1 MQFMGEEVSVLKKC
15 IPIMVMFSVY
25 KEPIVIKQMISHEM
39 CDTILNSTAEFKPST
54 IGDKIHDKNFR
65 NSYTAT
71 LENESVENILAQKCM
86 DILNFDE
93 VYIEPPLVVHY
104 KVGGFYKTHS
114 DSRKKGHRP
123 FTILLSLND
132 DYEGGETEFPNLDK
146 KFKLN
151 KGDALVFNN
160 FNTDGTYTK
169 LSRHNGQIVKSGEKW
184 VCNLWVHKYSY
195 NN

>member
-1 MQFMGEEVSVLKKC
+1 
-15 IPIMVMFSVY
+15 MVMFSVY
-25 KEPIVIKQMISHEM
+25 KEPTVIKQMISHEM
-39 CDTILNSTAEFKPST
+39 CDTILNSTSEFKPST
-54 IGDKIHDKNFR
+54 MGGSIYDKNFR
-65 NSYTAT
+65 YSYTAT
-71 LENESVENILAQKCM
+71 LENESVVNILAQKCL
-86 DILNFDE
+86 DVLNFDE

-104 KVGGFYKTHS
+104 KVGGFYKTHD
-114 DSRKKGHRP
+114 DSCEQYHRP

-132 DYEGGETEFPNLDK
+132 EYEGGETEFPNLDK